1 MGRPVG
7 HPADSAF
14 ASPSAATKRNRMSPL
29 QRHWRSPVSRMKL
42 VAGLLLLLA
51 ALLYVIAT
59 AMEPR
64 HPAWGYLAS
73 FAEAAMVG
81 AIADWFAVTAL
92 FRHPLGLPI
101 PHTAIIPRSKA
112 RIGQNLSTFIT
123 THFLSTP
130 LVLAKLEALD
140 LGGRLANWLRH
151 PDNAQAVGQQLTGM
165 ARFGVD
171 SLHDERVQAFV
182 QAKLIKRAR
191 QVDLAPVCGQVLEM
205 LTRQNKHQAMLDEAL
220 LKLDALLQDDDTRA
234 LVADAITAEVRT
246 LRYLGL
252 GKAVGGWSANKFV
265 DGVSAVIAEIAGDPE
280 HPLRERFDDH
290 VDEYIDRLK
299 HDPAYRL
306 EVERIVAQLL
316 EHPATAEYIQTL
328 WRELTEWLQADLE
341 SPDSRIGKRIVKL
354 TQGLGDSLAADATMR
369 SWINEQL
376 MAAAPAMLE
385 RYRGKIGHYIAQR
398 VENWESRELVE
409 QMEQSVGKDLQYI
422 RINGTLVGGL
432 VGLLLHALTQ
442 LATG

>member
-1 MGRPVG
+1 
-7 HPADSAF
+7 
-14 ASPSAATKRNRMSPL
+14 MSPL
-29 QRHWRSPVSRMKL
+29 QRHWQSPVTRMKL

-51 ALLYVIAT
+51 ALLYVVAT
-59 AMEPR
+59 AMEPH
-64 HPAWGYLAS
+64 HPAWGYLSS

-112 RIGQNLSTFIT
+112 RIGKNLSTFIT

-140 LGGRLANWLRH
+140 IGGRLANWLRH
-151 PDNAQAVGQQLTGM
+151 PANAAAVGRQLTGM
-165 ARFGVD
+165 ARFGVE
-171 SLHDERVQAFV
+171 SLHDERVQQFV
-182 QAKLIKRAR
+182 REKLVNRVRK
-191 QVDLAPVCGQVLEM
+191 VDLAPVCGQVLEM
-205 LTRQNKHQAMLDEAL
+205 LTRQGKHQAMLDEGL
-220 LKLDALLQDDDTRA
+220 IKLDALLQDDDTRA

-265 DGVSAVIAEIAGDPE
+265 DGVSAVIAEVANDPE
-280 HPLRERFDDH
+280 HPLRERFDEH
-290 VDEYIDRLK
+290 VSEYIERLK
-299 HDPAYRL
+299 YDPGYRL

-316 EHPATAEYIQTL
+316 EHPATTDYLQTL
-328 WRELTEWLQADLE
+328 WRELTEWLETDLD
-341 SPDSRIGKRIVKL
+341 SPDSRIGKRIVRL
-354 TQGLGDSLAADATMR
+354 TQGLGDSLAADTAMR
-369 SWINEQL
+369 TWINEQL

-385 RYRGKIGHYIAQR
+385 RYRGQIGKYIAQR

-432 VGLLLHALTQ
+432 VGLVLHALTQ
-442 LATG
+442 AAIG

>member
-1 MGRPVG
+1 
-7 HPADSAF
+7 
-14 ASPSAATKRNRMSPL
+14 MSPL
-29 QRHWRSPVSRMKL
+29 QHRWQSPVLRMKL
-42 VAGLLLLLA
+42 VAGFLLLLA

-59 AMEPR
+59 ALEPR

-140 LGGRLANWLRH
+140 IGGRLANWLRH
-151 PDNAQAVGQQLTGM
+151 PANAAAVGRQLTGM
-165 ARFGVD
+165 ARFGVE

-182 QAKLIKRAR
+182 QAKLINRAR
-191 QVDLAPVCGQVLEM
+191 KIDLAPVCGQVLEM
-205 LTRQNKHQAMLDEAL
+205 LTRQGKHQAMLDEAL
-220 LKLDALLQDDDTRA
+220 IKLDALLQDDDTRA

-252 GKAVGGWSANKFV
+252 GRAVGGWSANKFV
-265 DGVSAVIAEIAGDPE
+265 DGVSAVIAEVAGDPE
-280 HPLRERFDDH
+280 HPLRERFDEH
-290 VDEYIDRLK
+290 VSEYIDRLK

-306 EVERIVAQLL
+306 EVERLVAQLL
-316 EHPATAEYIQTL
+316 EHPATTDYLQTL
-328 WRELTEWLQADLE
+328 WRELTDWLEADLD
-341 SPDSRIGKRIVKL
+341 SPDSRIGKRIVRL
-354 TQGLGDSLAADATMR
+354 TQGLGDSLAADTAMR
-369 SWINEQL
+369 TWINEQL

-385 RYRGKIGHYIAQR
+385 RYRGQIGKYIAQR

-432 VGLLLHALTQ
+432 VGLVLHALTQ
-442 LATG
+442 MATG

>member
-1 MGRPVG
+1 
-7 HPADSAF
+7 
-14 ASPSAATKRNRMSPL
+14 MSPL
-29 QRHWRSPVSRMKL
+29 QRHWQSPVTRMKL

-51 ALLYVIAT
+51 ALLYVVAT
-59 AMEPR
+59 AMEPH
-64 HPAWGYLAS
+64 HPAWGYLSS

-112 RIGQNLSTFIT
+112 RIGKNLSTFIT

-140 LGGRLANWLRH
+140 IGGRLANWLRH
-151 PDNAQAVGQQLTGM
+151 PANAAAVGRQLTGM
-165 ARFGVD
+165 ARFGVE
-171 SLHDERVQAFV
+171 SLHDERVQQFV
-182 QAKLIKRAR
+182 REKLINRAR
-191 QVDLAPVCGQVLEM
+191 KVDLAPVCGQVLEM
-205 LTRQNKHQAMLDEAL
+205 LTRQGKHQAMLDEGL
-220 LKLDALLQDDDTRA
+220 IKLDALLQDDDTRA

-265 DGVSAVIAEIAGDPE
+265 DGVSAVIAEVANDPE
-280 HPLRERFDDH
+280 HPLRERFDEH
-290 VDEYIDRLK
+290 VSEYIERLK
-299 HDPAYRL
+299 HDPGYRL

-316 EHPATAEYIQTL
+316 EHPATTDYLQTL
-328 WRELTEWLQADLE
+328 WRELTEWLETDLD
-341 SPDSRIGKRIVKL
+341 SPDSRIGKRIVRL
-354 TQGLGDSLAADATMR
+354 TQGLGDSLAADIAMR
-369 SWINEQL
+369 TWINEQL
-376 MAAAPAMLE
+376 MAAAPAMLD
-385 RYRGKIGHYIAQR
+385 RYRGQIGKYIAQR

-432 VGLLLHALTQ
+432 VGLVLHALTQ
-442 LATG
+442 VAIG

>member
-1 MGRPVG
+1 
-7 HPADSAF
+7 
-14 ASPSAATKRNRMSPL
+14 MSPL
-29 QRHWRSPVSRMKL
+29 QRHWQSPVTRMKL

-64 HPAWGYLAS
+64 HLAWGYVAS

-130 LVLAKLEALD
+130 MVLAKLEALD
-140 LGGRLANWLRH
+140 IGGRLANWLRH
-151 PDNAQAVGQQLTGM
+151 PDNAEAVGRQLTGM
-165 ARFGVD
+165 ARFGVE

-182 QAKLIKRAR
+182 QAKLVNRVRK
-191 QVDLAPVCGQVLEM
+191 VDLAPICGQVLEM
-205 LTRQNKHQAMLDEAL
+205 LTRQGKHQAMLDEAL
-220 LKLDALLQDDDTRA
+220 IKVDALLQDEDTRA

-265 DGVSAVIAEIAGDPE
+265 DGVSAVIADIAGDPE
-280 HPLRERFDDH
+280 HPLRERFDEH
-290 VDEYIDRLK
+290 VAEYIERLK

-306 EVERIVAQLL
+306 EVERLVAQLL
-316 EHPATAEYIQTL
+316 EHPATTEYLQTL
-328 WRELTEWLQADLE
+328 WRELTEWLESDLD
-341 SPDSRIGKRIVKL
+341 SPDSRIGNRIVRL
-354 TQGLGDSLAADATMR
+354 TQGLGDSLAADTAMR
-369 SWINEQL
+369 TWINEQL
-376 MAAAPAMLE
+376 MAAAPSLLE
-385 RYRGKIGHYIAQR
+385 RYRGQIGKYIAQR
-398 VENWESRELVE
+398 VESWESRELVE

-442 LATG
+442 LAVG

>member
-1 MGRPVG
+1 
-7 HPADSAF
+7 
-14 ASPSAATKRNRMSPL
+14 MSPL
-29 QRHWRSPVSRMKL
+29 HRLWQSPVSRMKL
-42 VAGLLLLLA
+42 VASLLLLLA
-51 ALLYVIAT
+51 ALLYVFAT

-64 HPAWGYLAS
+64 HPGWGYLAS

-112 RIGQNLSTFIT
+112 RIGRNLSTFIT

-130 LVLAKLEALD
+130 LVLAKLQALD
-140 LGGRLANWLRH
+140 IGGRLAEWLRQ
-151 PDNAQAVGQQLTGM
+151 PANAEAVGRQLTGM
-165 ARFGVD
+165 ARFGVQ
-171 SLHDERVQAFV
+171 SLHDARVQTFIHAR
-182 QAKLIKRAR
+182 LINRVR
-191 QVDLAPVCGQVLEM
+191 QFDLAPVCGQVLEM
-205 LTRQNKHQAMLDEAL
+205 LTRQGKHQAMLDEGL
-220 LKLDALLQDDDTRA
+220 IKLDALLQDDDTRA

-265 DGVSAVIAEIAGDPE
+265 DGISAVIAEVANDPD
-280 HPLRERFDDH
+280 HPLRERFDEH
-290 VDEYIDRLK
+290 VNEYIQRLK
-299 HDPAYRL
+299 HDPTYRL

-316 EHPATAEYIQTL
+316 EHPATTDYLQTL
-328 WRELTEWLQADLE
+328 WREMTDWLQTDLD
-341 SPDSRIGKRIVKL
+341 SPDSRIGKRIVQL
-354 TQGLGDSLAADATMR
+354 TQGLGDSLAADTAMR
-369 SWINEQL
+369 TWINEQL
-376 MAAAPAMLE
+376 MAAAPGLLE
-385 RYRGKIGHYIAQR
+385 RYRGQIGKYIAQR

-432 VGLLLHALTQ
+432 VGLILHALTQ
-442 LATG
+442 LAVG

>member
-1 MGRPVG
+1 
-7 HPADSAF
+7 
-14 ASPSAATKRNRMSPL
+14 MSPL
-29 QRHWRSPVSRMKL
+29 HRRWQSPVTRMKL

-130 LVLAKLEALD
+130 MVLAKLEALD
-140 LGGRLANWLRH
+140 IGGRLANWLRH
-151 PDNAQAVGQQLTGM
+151 PANAEAVGRQLTNM
-165 ARFGVD
+165 ARFGVE
-171 SLHDERVQAFV
+171 SLHDERVQAFA
-182 QAKLIKRAR
+182 QAKLINRAR
-191 QVDLAPVCGQVLEM
+191 KVDLAPICGQVLEM
-205 LTRQNKHQAMLDEAL
+205 LTRQGKHQAMLDEAL
-220 LKLDALLQDDDTRA
+220 IKVDALLQDDDTRA

-246 LRYLGL
+246 LRYLGI

-280 HPLRERFDDH
+280 HPLRERFDEH
-290 VDEYIDRLK
+290 VGEYIDRLK

-316 EHPATAEYIQTL
+316 EHPATTDYLRTL
-328 WRELTEWLQADLE
+328 WRELTEWLEADLE
-341 SPDSRIGKRIVKL
+341 SPDSRIGKRIVRL
-354 TQGLGDSLAADATMR
+354 TQGLGDSLAADTAMR
-369 SWINEQL
+369 TWINEQL
-376 MAAAPAMLE
+376 MAAAPSLLE
-385 RYRGKIGHYIAQR
+385 RYRGQIGKYITQR

-442 LATG
+442 LAAG

>member
-1 MGRPVG
+1 
-7 HPADSAF
+7 
-14 ASPSAATKRNRMSPL
+14 MSPL
-29 QRHWRSPVSRMKL
+29 QTPKAASPVARMKR
-42 VAGLLLLLA
+42 VAGCLLLLA
-51 ALLYVIAT
+51 ALLYVLAT

-92 FRHPLGLPI
+92 FRRPLGLPI
-101 PHTAIIPRSKA
+101 PHTAIIPRSKV
-112 RIGQNLSTFIT
+112 RIGQSLSTFIT
-123 THFLSTP
+123 THFLATP
-130 LVLAKLEALD
+130 LVLSKLQALD

-151 PDNAQAVGQQLTGM
+151 PDNAEAVGRQLTGM

-171 SLHDERVQAFV
+171 SLQDERVRSFV
-182 QAKLIKRAR
+182 QARLTAR
-191 QVDLAPVCGQVLEM
+191 VRKVDLAPVCGQILEM
-205 LTRQNKHQAMLDEAL
+205 LTRQGRHQAMLDEGL
-220 LKLDALLQDDDTRA
+220 IKLDALLQDEDTRA

-265 DGVSAVIAEIAGDPE
+265 DGISAVIAEVAGDPQ
-280 HPLRERFDDH
+280 HPLRERFDEH
-290 VDEYIDRLK
+290 VGEYIERLR

-306 EVERIVAQLL
+306 EIERIVAQLL
-316 EHPATAEYIQTL
+316 EHPATSAYIQTL
-328 WRELTEWLQADLE
+328 WEELTDWLQADLD
-341 SPDSRIGKRIVKL
+341 SPDSRIGRRIVRL
-354 TQGLGDSLAADATMR
+354 TQGLGEALATDTAMR
-369 SWINEQL
+369 GWINERL
-376 MAAAPAMLE
+376 LTAAPAMLE
-385 RYRGKIGHYIAQR
+385 RYRGQIGAYIAQR

-432 VGLLLHALTQ
+432 VGLALHALTQ

>member
-1 MGRPVG
+1 
-7 HPADSAF
+7 
-14 ASPSAATKRNRMSPL
+14 MSPL
-29 QRHWRSPVSRMKL
+29 QRHWQSPVTRMKL
-42 VAGLLLLLA
+42 VAGLLLLIA
-51 ALLYVIAT
+51 ALLYIVAT

-64 HPAWGYLAS
+64 HPAWGYLSA

-112 RIGQNLSTFIT
+112 RIGRNLSTFIT

-140 LGGRLANWLRH
+140 IGGRLASWLQH
-151 PDNAQAVGQQLTGM
+151 PANAEAVGRQLTGV

-171 SLHDERVQAFV
+171 SLHDERVQQFV
-182 QAKLIKRAR
+182 RRKLINRAR
-191 QVDLAPVCGQVLEM
+191 KIDLAPVCGQVLEM
-205 LTRQNKHQAMLDEAL
+205 LTRQGKHQAMLDEGL
-220 LKLDALLQDDDTRA
+220 IKLDALLQDDDTRA

-265 DGVSAVIAEIAGDPE
+265 DGVSAVIAEVANDPD
-280 HPLRERFDDH
+280 HPLRERFDEH
-290 VDEYIDRLK
+290 VAEYIERLK

-316 EHPATAEYIQTL
+316 EHPATTEYLQTL
-328 WRELTEWLQADLE
+328 WQELTQWLQADLD
-341 SPDSRIGKRIVKL
+341 SPDSRIGRRIVTL
-354 TQGLGDSLAADATMR
+354 TQGLGDSLAADTAMR
-369 SWINEQL
+369 GWINEQL
-376 MAAAPAMLE
+376 AAAAPGMLE
-385 RYRGKIGHYIAQR
+385 RYRGQIGKYIAQR

-432 VGLLLHALTQ
+432 VGLVLHALTQ
-442 LATG
+442 MAMR

>member
-1 MGRPVG
+1 
-7 HPADSAF
+7 
-14 ASPSAATKRNRMSPL
+14 
-29 QRHWRSPVSRMKL
+29 MKL

-112 RIGQNLSTFIT
+112 RIGRNLSTFIT

-140 LGGRLANWLRH
+140 IGGRLANWLRH
-151 PDNAQAVGQQLTGM
+151 PANAEAVGRQLTSM
-165 ARFGVD
+165 ARFGVE

-182 QAKLIKRAR
+182 QAKLMNRAR
-191 QVDLAPVCGQVLEM
+191 KVDLAPICGQVLEM
-205 LTRQNKHQAMLDEAL
+205 LTRQGKHQAMLDEAL
-220 LKLDALLQDDDTRA
+220 IKVDALLQDEDTRA

-280 HPLRERFDDH
+280 HPLRERFDEH
-290 VDEYIDRLK
+290 VGEYIDRLK

-306 EVERIVAQLL
+306 EVERIVAQML
-316 EHPATAEYIQTL
+316 EHPATTDYLRTL
-328 WRELTEWLQADLE
+328 WRELTEWLEADLE
-341 SPDSRIGKRIVKL
+341 SPDSRIGKRIVRL
-354 TQGLGDSLAADATMR
+354 TQGLGDSLAADTAMR
-369 SWINEQL
+369 TWINEQL
-376 MAAAPAMLE
+376 MAAAPSLLE
-385 RYRGKIGHYIAQR
+385 RYRGQIGNYIAQR

-442 LATG
+442 LAAG

>member
-1 MGRPVG
+1 
-7 HPADSAF
+7 
-14 ASPSAATKRNRMSPL
+14 MSPL
-29 QRHWRSPVSRMKL
+29 QRYWQSPVTRMKL

-51 ALLYVIAT
+51 ALLYVVAT
-59 AMEPR
+59 AMEPH
-64 HPAWGYLAS
+64 HPAWGYLSS

-140 LGGRLANWLRH
+140 IGGRLANWLRH
-151 PDNAQAVGQQLTGM
+151 PANAAAVGRQLTGM
-165 ARFGVD
+165 ARFGVE
-171 SLHDERVQAFV
+171 SLHDERVQQFV
-182 QAKLIKRAR
+182 REKLVNRVRK
-191 QVDLAPVCGQVLEM
+191 VDLAPVCGQVLEM
-205 LTRQNKHQAMLDEAL
+205 LTRQGKHQAMLDEGL
-220 LKLDALLQDDDTRA
+220 IKLDALLQDDDTRA

-265 DGVSAVIAEIAGDPE
+265 DGVSAVIAEVANDPE
-280 HPLRERFDDH
+280 HPLRERFDEH
-290 VDEYIDRLK
+290 VSEYIERLK
-299 HDPAYRL
+299 HDPGYRL

-316 EHPATAEYIQTL
+316 EHPATTDYLQTL
-328 WRELTEWLQADLE
+328 WRELTEWLEADLD
-341 SPDSRIGKRIVKL
+341 SPDSRIGKRIVRL
-354 TQGLGDSLAADATMR
+354 TQGLGDSLAADTAMR
-369 SWINEQL
+369 TWINEQL

-385 RYRGKIGHYIAQR
+385 RYRGQIGKYIAQR

-432 VGLLLHALTQ
+432 VGLVLHALTQ
-442 LATG
+442 AAIG

>member
-1 MGRPVG
+1 
-7 HPADSAF
+7 
-14 ASPSAATKRNRMSPL
+14 MSPL
-29 QRHWRSPVSRMKL
+29 HRRWQSPVTRMKL
-42 VAGLLLLLA
+42 VAGLLLVLA
-51 ALLYVIAT
+51 ALLYVLAT

-130 LVLAKLEALD
+130 MVLAKLKALD
-140 LGGRLANWLRH
+140 IGGRLANWLRH
-151 PDNAQAVGQQLTGM
+151 PANAEAVGHQLTGM
-165 ARFGVD
+165 ARFGVE
-171 SLHDERVQAFV
+171 SLHDKRVQAFV
-182 QAKLIKRAR
+182 QAKLINRAR
-191 QVDLAPVCGQVLEM
+191 KVDLAPVCGQVLEM
-205 LTRQNKHQAMLDEAL
+205 LTRQGKHQAMLDEAL
-220 LKLDALLQDDDTRA
+220 VKVDALLQDEDTRA

-265 DGVSAVIAEIAGDPE
+265 DGVSAVIAEISGNPE
-280 HPLRERFDDH
+280 HPLRERFDEH
-290 VDEYIDRLK
+290 VAEYIDRLK

-316 EHPATAEYIQTL
+316 EHPATTDYLQTL
-328 WRELTEWLQADLE
+328 WRELIEWLEADLE
-341 SPDSRIGKRIVKL
+341 SPDSRIGKRIVRL
-354 TQGLGDSLAADATMR
+354 TQSLGDSLATDTAMR
-369 SWINEQL
+369 TWINEQL
-376 MAAAPAMLE
+376 MAAAPSLLE
-385 RYRGKIGHYIAQR
+385 RYRGQIGKYIAQR

-442 LATG
+442 LAAG

>member
-1 MGRPVG
+1 
-7 HPADSAF
+7 
-14 ASPSAATKRNRMSPL
+14 MSPL
-29 QRHWRSPVSRMKL
+29 QTRWQSPVSRMKR
-42 VAGLLLLLA
+42 VAGLLLVLA
-51 ALLYVIAT
+51 ALLYVVAT
-59 AMEPR
+59 ALEPR
-64 HPAWGYLAS
+64 HAAWGYLAS

-112 RIGQNLSTFIT
+112 RIGQNLSAFIT
-123 THFLSTP
+123 THFLATS
-130 LVLAKLEALD
+130 LVLAKLDALD
-140 LGGRLANWLRH
+140 IGGRLAGWLRH
-151 PDNAQAVGQQLTGM
+151 PDNAAAVGRQLTAI

-171 SLHDERVQAFV
+171 SLHDERVQGFV
-182 QAKLIKRAR
+182 QAKLADRLRKI
-191 QVDLAPVCGQVLEM
+191 DLAPVCGQVLEM
-205 LTRQNKHQAMLDEAL
+205 LTRQGKHQAMLDEAL
-220 LKLDALLQDDDTRA
+220 IKLDALLQDDDTRA

-265 DGVSAVIAEIAGDPE
+265 DGVSAVIAEVANDPE
-280 HPLRERFDDH
+280 HPLRERFDEH
-290 VDEYIDRLK
+290 VAQYIERLK

-316 EHPATAEYIQTL
+316 EHPATTDYLRTL
-328 WRELTEWLQADLE
+328 WQELTEWLEADLD
-341 SPDSRIGKRIVKL
+341 SPDSRIGRRIERL
-354 TQGLGDSLAADATMR
+354 TQGLGDSLAADTAMR
-369 SWINEQL
+369 AWINERL
-376 MAAAPAMLE
+376 MDAAPGLLE
-385 RYRGKIGHYIAQR
+385 RYRGQIGKYIAQR

-432 VGLLLHALTQ
+432 VGLILHALTQ
-442 LATG
+442 LAIG

>member
-1 MGRPVG
+1 
-7 HPADSAF
+7 
-14 ASPSAATKRNRMSPL
+14 MSPL
-29 QRHWRSPVSRMKL
+29 HRRWQSPVTRMKL

-112 RIGQNLSTFIT
+112 RIGQNLSSFIT

-130 LVLAKLEALD
+130 MVLAKLEALD
-140 LGGRLANWLRH
+140 IGGRLANWLRH
-151 PDNAQAVGQQLTGM
+151 PANAEAVGGQLTNM
-165 ARFGVD
+165 ARFGVA

-182 QAKLIKRAR
+182 QAKLINRAR
-191 QVDLAPVCGQVLEM
+191 KVDLAPICGQVLEM
-205 LTRQNKHQAMLDEAL
+205 LTRQGKHQAMLDEAL
-220 LKLDALLQDDDTRA
+220 IKVDALLQDDDTRA

-280 HPLRERFDDH
+280 HPLRERFDEH
-290 VDEYIDRLK
+290 VSEYIDRLK

-316 EHPATAEYIQTL
+316 EHPATTDYLRTL
-328 WRELTEWLQADLE
+328 WRELTEWLEADLE
-341 SPDSRIGKRIVKL
+341 SPDSRIGKRIVRL
-354 TQGLGDSLAADATMR
+354 TQGLSDSLAADTAMR
-369 SWINEQL
+369 NWINEQL
-376 MAAAPAMLE
+376 MAAAPSLLE
-385 RYRGKIGHYIAQR
+385 RYRGQIGKYIAQR

-442 LATG
+442 LAAG

>member
-1 MGRPVG
+1 
-7 HPADSAF
+7 
-14 ASPSAATKRNRMSPL
+14 MSPL
-29 QRHWRSPVSRMKL
+29 HRRWQSPVTRMKL

-51 ALLYVIAT
+51 ALFYVIAT

-130 LVLAKLEALD
+130 MVLAKLEALD
-140 LGGRLANWLRH
+140 IGGRLANWLRH
-151 PDNAQAVGQQLTGM
+151 PANAEAVGRQLTSM
-165 ARFGVD
+165 ARFGVE
-171 SLHDERVQAFV
+171 SLHDERVQAFM
-182 QAKLIKRAR
+182 QAKLINRAR
-191 QVDLAPVCGQVLEM
+191 KVDLAPVCGQVLEM
-205 LTRQNKHQAMLDEAL
+205 LTRQGKHQAMLDEAL
-220 LKLDALLQDDDTRA
+220 IKIDALLQDDETRA

-280 HPLRERFDDH
+280 HPLRERFDEH
-290 VDEYIDRLK
+290 VAEYIDRLK

-316 EHPATAEYIQTL
+316 EHPATTDYLRTL
-328 WRELTEWLQADLE
+328 WRELTGWLEADLD
-341 SPDSRIGKRIVKL
+341 SPDSRIGKRLVRL
-354 TQGLGDSLAADATMR
+354 TQGLGESLSADTSMR
-369 SWINEQL
+369 TWINEQL
-376 MAAAPAMLE
+376 MAAAPSLLE
-385 RYRGKIGHYIAQR
+385 RYRGQIGKYIAQR

-442 LATG
+442 LAAG

>member
-1 MGRPVG
+1 
-7 HPADSAF
+7 
-14 ASPSAATKRNRMSPL
+14 MSPL
-29 QRHWRSPVSRMKL
+29 HRRWQSPVSRMKL
-42 VAGLLLLLA
+42 VAGLLLILA
-51 ALLYVIAT
+51 ALLYIVAT
-59 AMEPR
+59 AMEAR
-64 HPAWGYLAS
+64 HPAWGYVAS

-112 RIGQNLSTFIT
+112 RIGHNLSTFIT

-151 PDNAQAVGQQLTGM
+151 PSNAEAVGRQLSGM

-171 SLHDERVQAFV
+171 SLYDERVQAFV
-182 QAKLIKRAR
+182 QSKLIKRAR

-205 LTRQNKHQAMLDEAL
+205 LTRQNKHQAMLDEGL

-265 DGVSAVIAEIAGDPE
+265 DGISAVIAEIAGDPE
-280 HPLRERFDDH
+280 HPLRERFDEH
-290 VDEYIDRLK
+290 VAEYIDRLK

-316 EHPATAEYIQTL
+316 DHPATAEYIQTL
-328 WRELTEWLQADLE
+328 WRELTDWLRADLD

-369 SWINEQL
+369 HWINEQL
-376 MAAAPAMLE
+376 MAAAPAMLD

-432 VGLLLHALTQ
+432 VGLVLHALTQ
-442 LATG
+442 LAAG